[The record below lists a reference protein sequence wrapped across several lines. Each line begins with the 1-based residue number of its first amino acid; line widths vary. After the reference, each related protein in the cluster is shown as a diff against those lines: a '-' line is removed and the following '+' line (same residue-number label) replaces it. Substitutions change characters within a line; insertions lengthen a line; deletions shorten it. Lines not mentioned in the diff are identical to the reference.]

1 MAKSYY
7 GYVKRDVENQVDWA
21 SITKEMVTTLEEE
34 YSRREKKKE
43 DIDKA
48 SREFGKI
55 LTDAEGSSHKALN
68 EFWLDSSSSIQE
80 LRRMQDDLL
89 KRGLLDYKS
98 YVAQRQNLTDG
109 SDELINLVKGFDSK
123 WTAVKDDPNAS
134 AFDYWNIG
142 NIQGFG
148 NFSDYKTWA
157 NPTDGKL
164 SLGKMVLNPKT
175 GQQELSNNPTEYQQ
189 VSFLKNRMNQR
200 APKYDYDAAIKKVT
214 ENVGR
219 YVKAKSVGAAKTI
232 EDITQ
237 SDAYQKQINTWID
250 AMIENPFNAGSM
262 LTDWLGYAEN
272 YTDNEKQANEFDLV
286 DTGRVDEKDNPIMM
300 KSYKYVETEVDP
312 IQRGSGLRRPKLKE
326 EQEEQLREAI
336 RNEIESR
343 LDYIETAAP
352 RDTPSAYEQR
362 SQRQTQIDT
371 QNATSWGQLYY
382 GTPEQQ
388 KQSADRLLASPIAR
402 KEDLIDIDVRT
413 EPGKVI
419 LRYKDSTK
427 NRKIDMLDD
436 DGNPMPYSDF
446 VSLGNELHGIDDYG
460 RALELSGRE
469 DATYNIDRKGR
480 ATRAGKANLYSDPE
494 TTVTFEGNRN
504 VTPKSIIK
512 GVPSEID
519 EDTVQKVS
527 DVFSLLNLPKP
538 TITTKEGGQD
548 IPKEPTMADYS
559 GLTFAEKTKPSL
571 EIVFP
576 GAPTINIPE
585 GEDFQDTLSKVM
597 EVLDS
602 SFKTNVDISIE
613 EIKAAFPTLEMF
625 ELYNPGF
632 TTEATTTA
640 GTSSETPTKRS
651 VNQIMKEDGV
661 TRVEA
666 VKIFKEQ

>member
-21 SITKEMVTTLEEE
+21 SITKEMVSTLEQEQV
-34 YSRREKKKE
+34 RREKKKA

-48 SREFGKI
+48 SREFGKV

-272 YTDNEKQANEFDLV
+272 YTDDEKQANEFDLV

-326 EQEEQLREAI
+326 EQKDRLREAI

-352 RDTPSAYEQR
+352 RDTPTAGERTAQQEGEIGFGLALDLTSRGSIAGESLEKIKANNNAIDNVYETETSYVIQYKDGSEDKTINKIMRDGAEAREETAVSLMAAVNPNYDATKAETAKQR
-362 SQRQTQIDT
+362 YLKTNTIGERKEKGLFGKRTAISSQNSSTYQTKSEVAKGDKGVSISQQIENIKDPDVNKT
-371 QNATSWGQLYY
+371 NKVNDIVKDIFPLPGTESIMNKIEVSGVGSTFGKDVLKIKLPTELIPFVKDLSEVTTDGNNITFNYDDKEDNATLRNVIDGI
-382 GTPEQQ
+382 
-388 KQSADRLLASPIAR
+388 IAGMY
-402 KEDLIDIDVRT
+402 DIYNKSDARNRT
-413 EPGKVI
+413 E
-419 LRYKDSTK
+419 DTS
-427 NRKIDMLDD
+427 
-436 DGNPMPYSDF
+436 S
-446 VSLGNELHGIDDYG
+446 
-460 RALELSGRE
+460 
-469 DATYNIDRKGR
+469 
-480 ATRAGKANLYSDPE
+480 
-494 TTVTFEGNRN
+494 VT
-504 VTPKSIIK
+504 
-512 GVPSEID
+512 
-519 EDTVQKVS
+519 
-527 DVFSLLNLPKP
+527 
-538 TITTKEGGQD
+538 
-548 IPKEPTMADYS
+548 
-559 GLTFAEKTKPSL
+559 
-571 EIVFP
+571 
-576 GAPTINIPE
+576 
-585 GEDFQDTLSKVM
+585 
-597 EVLDS
+597 
-602 SFKTNVDISIE
+602 
-613 EIKAAFPTLEMF
+613 
-625 ELYNPGF
+625 
-632 TTEATTTA
+632 ATTT
-640 GTSSETPTKRS
+640 GTTTTDNNTSGAAKFNP
-651 VNQIMKEDGV
+651 
-661 TRVEA
+661 
-666 VKIFKEQ
+666 

>member
-134 AFDYWNIG
+134 AFDFWNIG

-164 SLGKMVLNPKT
+164 SLGKMVLNPET
-175 GQQELSNNPTEYQQ
+175 GQKELSSDSTQYQQ

-200 APKYDYDAAIKKVT
+200 APKYDYEKAIKKVT
-214 ENVGR
+214 DNVGR

-232 EDITQ
+232 EDVTK
-237 SDAYQKQINTWID
+237 SEAYQKQINTWID
-250 AMIENPFNAGSM
+250 VMIENPFNAGSM

-272 YTDNEKQANEFDLV
+272 YTDDEKQSNEFDLV

-312 IQRGSGLRRPKLKE
+312 IQKGSGLRRPKIKK

-352 RDTPSAYEQR
+352 RDTPSVGERAGQTVTSLATMQAGKTLEERKLSASDIAGRDNNIIKIIETPDEILVTRQSSTKGAQPVTTPYPRGEATLSFVKGAASGLTGVEDINTALKNSSLTEGMVAAPITETAVLFERTTPPKPPSGLVRFDAQLANDFNPNILSEITYED
-362 SQRQTQIDT
+362 SSIMGKLT
-371 QNATSWGQLYY
+371 
-382 GTPEQQ
+382 
-388 KQSADRLLASPIAR
+388 PIAT
-402 KEDLIDIDVRT
+402 KYGVRIINT
-413 EPGKVI
+413 SPTSE
-419 LRYKDSTK
+419 
-427 NRKIDMLDD
+427 
-436 DGNPMPYSDF
+436 
-446 VSLGNELHGIDDYG
+446 SL
-460 RALELSGRE
+460 
-469 DATYNIDRKGR
+469 
-480 ATRAGKANLYSDPE
+480 
-494 TTVTFEGNRN
+494 TFEIGEGNQM
-504 VTPKSIIK
+504 V
-512 GVPSEID
+512 D
-519 EDTVQKVS
+519 QTVE
-527 DVFSLLNLPKP
+527 LGE
-538 TITTKEGGQD
+538 TTKEGILNSLKGFIRANKD
-548 IPKEPTMADYS
+548 ASERFLALESGTTGIDYS
-559 GLTFAEKTKPSL
+559 NK
-571 EIVFP
+571 
-576 GAPTINIPE
+576 
-585 GEDFQDTLSKVM
+585 
-597 EVLDS
+597 
-602 SFKTNVDISIE
+602 
-613 EIKAAFPTLEMF
+613 
-625 ELYNPGF
+625 
-632 TTEATTTA
+632 
-640 GTSSETPTKRS
+640 
-651 VNQIMKEDGV
+651 
-661 TRVEA
+661 
-666 VKIFKEQ
+666 

>member
-134 AFDYWNIG
+134 AFDFWNIG

-164 SLGKMVLNPKT
+164 SLGKMVLNPET
-175 GQQELSNNPTEYQQ
+175 GQKELSSDSTQYQQ

-200 APKYDYDAAIKKVT
+200 APKYDYEKAIKKVT
-214 ENVGR
+214 DNVGR

-232 EDITQ
+232 EDVTK
-237 SDAYQKQINTWID
+237 SEAYQKQINTWID
-250 AMIENPFNAGSM
+250 VMIENPFNAGSM

-272 YTDNEKQANEFDLV
+272 YTDDEKQSNEFDLV

-312 IQRGSGLRRPKLKE
+312 IQKGSGLRRPKIKK

-352 RDTPSAYEQR
+352 RDTPSVGERAGQTVTSLATMQAGKTLEERKLSASDIAGRDNNIIKIIETPDEILVTRQSSTKGAQPVTTPYPRGEATLSFVKGAASGLTGVEDINTALKNSSLTEGMVAAPIEGTNVLFERTTPPKPPSGLVKFDAQLANDFNPNILSEITYED
-362 SQRQTQIDT
+362 SSIMGKLT
-371 QNATSWGQLYY
+371 
-382 GTPEQQ
+382 
-388 KQSADRLLASPIAR
+388 PIAT
-402 KEDLIDIDVRT
+402 KYGVRIINT
-413 EPGKVI
+413 SPTSE
-419 LRYKDSTK
+419 
-427 NRKIDMLDD
+427 
-436 DGNPMPYSDF
+436 
-446 VSLGNELHGIDDYG
+446 SL
-460 RALELSGRE
+460 
-469 DATYNIDRKGR
+469 
-480 ATRAGKANLYSDPE
+480 
-494 TTVTFEGNRN
+494 TFEIGEGNQM
-504 VTPKSIIK
+504 V
-512 GVPSEID
+512 D
-519 EDTVQKVS
+519 QTVE
-527 DVFSLLNLPKP
+527 LGE
-538 TITTKEGGQD
+538 TTKEGILNSLKGFIRANKD
-548 IPKEPTMADYS
+548 ASERFLALESGTTGIDYS
-559 GLTFAEKTKPSL
+559 NK
-571 EIVFP
+571 
-576 GAPTINIPE
+576 
-585 GEDFQDTLSKVM
+585 
-597 EVLDS
+597 
-602 SFKTNVDISIE
+602 
-613 EIKAAFPTLEMF
+613 
-625 ELYNPGF
+625 
-632 TTEATTTA
+632 
-640 GTSSETPTKRS
+640 
-651 VNQIMKEDGV
+651 
-661 TRVEA
+661 
-666 VKIFKEQ
+666 

>member
-134 AFDYWNIG
+134 AFDFWNIG

-164 SLGKMVLNPKT
+164 SLGKMVLNPET
-175 GQQELSNNPTEYQQ
+175 GQKELSSDSTQYQQ

-200 APKYDYDAAIKKVT
+200 APKYDYEKAIKKVT
-214 ENVGR
+214 DNVGR

-232 EDITQ
+232 EDVTK
-237 SDAYQKQINTWID
+237 SEAYQKQINTWID
-250 AMIENPFNAGSM
+250 VMIENPFNAGSM

-272 YTDNEKQANEFDLV
+272 YTDDEKQSNEFDLV

-312 IQRGSGLRRPKLKE
+312 IQKGSGLRRPKLKK

-352 RDTPSAYEQR
+352 RDTPSPGEKADRKEAKRVGEAMSKTFYSNDVKDFEVGINLIKGLTGNPQNIVDYNFRNNPETKQPELVLIKLDKNGRR
-362 SQRQTQIDT
+362 SQLPPIAKSENAKDYFTSIVSEFAPKGADIDEIV
-371 QNATSWGQLYY
+371 NAALGALPKDAVRSSTEFQYSIQDAPKPIDKFDEYISNVIPSLSKESPTKTASALQLMFDELGLDIKVDTNSFFEKGDISVEIKDGVENSFKLEDKNFNKNLKAFLIKNYGYYKKIIEQSENILDDKLRGVDRTNTSQPQPGA
-382 GTPEQQ
+382 GDAIIQQ
-388 KQSADRLLASPIAR
+388 K
-402 KEDLIDIDVRT
+402 
-413 EPGKVI
+413 
-419 LRYKDSTK
+419 
-427 NRKIDMLDD
+427 
-436 DGNPMPYSDF
+436 
-446 VSLGNELHGIDDYG
+446 
-460 RALELSGRE
+460 
-469 DATYNIDRKGR
+469 
-480 ATRAGKANLYSDPE
+480 
-494 TTVTFEGNRN
+494 
-504 VTPKSIIK
+504 
-512 GVPSEID
+512 
-519 EDTVQKVS
+519 
-527 DVFSLLNLPKP
+527 
-538 TITTKEGGQD
+538 
-548 IPKEPTMADYS
+548 
-559 GLTFAEKTKPSL
+559 
-571 EIVFP
+571 
-576 GAPTINIPE
+576 
-585 GEDFQDTLSKVM
+585 
-597 EVLDS
+597 
-602 SFKTNVDISIE
+602 
-613 EIKAAFPTLEMF
+613 
-625 ELYNPGF
+625 
-632 TTEATTTA
+632 
-640 GTSSETPTKRS
+640 
-651 VNQIMKEDGV
+651 
-661 TRVEA
+661 
-666 VKIFKEQ
+666 

>member
-21 SITKEMVTTLEEE
+21 SITKEMVSTLEQEQV
-34 YSRREKKKE
+34 RREKKKA

-48 SREFGKI
+48 SREFGKV

-164 SLGKMVLNPKT
+164 SLGKIVLNPKT
-175 GQQELSNNPTEYQQ
+175 GQKELSNNPTEYQQ

-272 YTDNEKQANEFDLV
+272 YTDDEKQANEFDLV

-326 EQEEQLREAI
+326 EQKDQLREAI

-343 LDYIETAAP
+343 LDYIETAMP
-352 RDTPSAYEQR
+352 ITE
-362 SQRQTQIDT
+362 SQR
-371 QNATSWGQLYY
+371 AV
-382 GTPEQQ
+382 
-388 KQSADRLLASPIAR
+388 A
-402 KEDLIDIDVRT
+402 
-413 EPGKVI
+413 
-419 LRYKDSTK
+419 
-427 NRKIDMLDD
+427 
-436 DGNPMPYSDF
+436 
-446 VSLGNELHGIDDYG
+446 
-460 RALELSGRE
+460 
-469 DATYNIDRKGR
+469 
-480 ATRAGKANLYSDPE
+480 RAGKASGRIVTSLATMQAGKTLEERVLSASDIAGRDNTIIKIVE
-494 TTVTFEGNRN
+494 TPDEILVTRQSSTKGAQPVTTPYPRGEATLNFVKGAASGLTGVEDINTALKNSSLTEGMVAAPITETVVLFERTTPPKPPSGLVKFDTQLANDFNPNILSKTTYEDSSIMGVLTPIATKYGVRIINTSPTSESLTFEIGEGNN
-504 VTPKSIIK
+504 V
-512 GVPSEID
+512 VE
-519 EDTVQKVS
+519 Q
-527 DVFSLLNLPKP
+527 
-538 TITTKEGGQD
+538 TIELGETTKEGILNALKGFIRANKD
-548 IPKEPTMADYS
+548 ATERFLALESGTTGIDYS
-559 GLTFAEKTKPSL
+559 NK
-571 EIVFP
+571 
-576 GAPTINIPE
+576 
-585 GEDFQDTLSKVM
+585 
-597 EVLDS
+597 
-602 SFKTNVDISIE
+602 
-613 EIKAAFPTLEMF
+613 
-625 ELYNPGF
+625 
-632 TTEATTTA
+632 
-640 GTSSETPTKRS
+640 
-651 VNQIMKEDGV
+651 
-661 TRVEA
+661 
-666 VKIFKEQ
+666 

>member
-34 YSRREKKKE
+34 QTRREKKKA

-48 SREFGKI
+48 SREFGKV

-98 YVAQRQNLTDG
+98 YVSQRQNLTDG
-109 SDELINLVKGFDSK
+109 SGELINLVKGFDSK

-175 GQQELSNNPTEYQQ
+175 GQTELSNNPTEYQQ
-189 VSFLKNRMNQR
+189 ISFLKNRMNQR

-219 YVKAKSVGAAKTI
+219 YVIAKRDGKAKTI
-232 EDITQ
+232 EDVTK

-262 LTDWLGYAEN
+262 LTDTLGYSEN
-272 YTDNEKQANEFDLV
+272 YTDDEKQSNEFDLV
-286 DTGRVDEKDNPIMM
+286 DTGRVDDNDNPIMM

-312 IQRGSGLRRPKLKE
+312 VQKGSGLRRPKLKE
-326 EQEEQLREAI
+326 EQKTQLREAI

-352 RDTPSAYEQR
+352 RDTPSVGERGDIKQAKRVGEAMSKTFYSNDVKDFEVGINLIKGQTGNPQNIVDYNFRNNPETGQPEIILIKLDKNGRR
-362 SQRQTQIDT
+362 SQLPPIAKSENSKDYFTSIVTEFAPKGADIDEIVNAALGALPKDAVRSSTEFQYSIQDAPKPIDKFQEYIETKLPEISKTSSAQAKKDLEIIFGNLGLDFEVETAYGSGANVTIKIKDDVEKRFDLDSDEDIDNIKAFLVKNYNYYKKIIEQSENIIDDELRGIDRTQSKSQTQTGAGDAIV
-371 QNATSWGQLYY
+371 
-382 GTPEQQ
+382 
-388 KQSADRLLASPIAR
+388 KQ
-402 KEDLIDIDVRT
+402 
-413 EPGKVI
+413 
-419 LRYKDSTK
+419 
-427 NRKIDMLDD
+427 
-436 DGNPMPYSDF
+436 
-446 VSLGNELHGIDDYG
+446 
-460 RALELSGRE
+460 
-469 DATYNIDRKGR
+469 
-480 ATRAGKANLYSDPE
+480 
-494 TTVTFEGNRN
+494 
-504 VTPKSIIK
+504 
-512 GVPSEID
+512 
-519 EDTVQKVS
+519 
-527 DVFSLLNLPKP
+527 
-538 TITTKEGGQD
+538 
-548 IPKEPTMADYS
+548 
-559 GLTFAEKTKPSL
+559 
-571 EIVFP
+571 
-576 GAPTINIPE
+576 
-585 GEDFQDTLSKVM
+585 
-597 EVLDS
+597 
-602 SFKTNVDISIE
+602 TN
-613 EIKAAFPTLEMF
+613 
-625 ELYNPGF
+625 
-632 TTEATTTA
+632 
-640 GTSSETPTKRS
+640 
-651 VNQIMKEDGV
+651 
-661 TRVEA
+661 
-666 VKIFKEQ
+666 

>member
-134 AFDYWNIG
+134 AFDFWNIG

-164 SLGKMVLNPKT
+164 SLGKMVLNPET
-175 GQQELSNNPTEYQQ
+175 GQKELSSDSTQYQQ

-200 APKYDYDAAIKKVT
+200 APKYDYEKAIKKVT
-214 ENVGR
+214 DNVGR

-232 EDITQ
+232 EDVTK
-237 SDAYQKQINTWID
+237 SEAYQKQINTWID
-250 AMIENPFNAGSM
+250 VMIENPFNAGSM

-272 YTDNEKQANEFDLV
+272 YTDDEKQSNEFDLV

-312 IQRGSGLRRPKLKE
+312 IQRGSGLRRPKLKK

-352 RDTPSAYEQR
+352 RDTPSVGERADRKQAKRVGEAMSKTFYSKDVKDFEVGINLIKGQTGNPQNIVDYDFRNNPNTGEPELILIKKDKNGRRSELPPIAKSENAKDYFTSIVTEFAPKGADIDEIVKAALEALPKDAVRSSTEFKYSIQDAPEPIDKFQEYIETKLPEISKTSSSQAKKDLELIFGNLGLDFEVDTAVGSGANVTIKIKDGVEKRFDLDSDEDIKDMKAFLIKNYGFYKKIIEQ
-362 SQRQTQIDT
+362 SENIID
-371 QNATSWGQLYY
+371 QELRGIDRPNPQPQPGAGDVII
-382 GTPEQQ
+382 QQ
-388 KQSADRLLASPIAR
+388 KQ
-402 KEDLIDIDVRT
+402 
-413 EPGKVI
+413 
-419 LRYKDSTK
+419 
-427 NRKIDMLDD
+427 
-436 DGNPMPYSDF
+436 
-446 VSLGNELHGIDDYG
+446 
-460 RALELSGRE
+460 
-469 DATYNIDRKGR
+469 
-480 ATRAGKANLYSDPE
+480 
-494 TTVTFEGNRN
+494 
-504 VTPKSIIK
+504 
-512 GVPSEID
+512 
-519 EDTVQKVS
+519 
-527 DVFSLLNLPKP
+527 
-538 TITTKEGGQD
+538 
-548 IPKEPTMADYS
+548 
-559 GLTFAEKTKPSL
+559 
-571 EIVFP
+571 
-576 GAPTINIPE
+576 
-585 GEDFQDTLSKVM
+585 
-597 EVLDS
+597 
-602 SFKTNVDISIE
+602 
-613 EIKAAFPTLEMF
+613 
-625 ELYNPGF
+625 
-632 TTEATTTA
+632 
-640 GTSSETPTKRS
+640 
-651 VNQIMKEDGV
+651 
-661 TRVEA
+661 
-666 VKIFKEQ
+666 